1 MDISK
6 ADIVMSLSGR
16 DKEQLF
22 YVLELQGEYVLYA
35 DGKSRRIE
43 HPKRKKK
50 KHIKYVAR
58 VDSRVAEK
66 LRAGD
71 KVLNSELRRDL
82 ASFGQQFISQDQ
94 GGS

>member
-1 MDISK
+1 MELSK

-22 YVLELQGEYVLYA
+22 FVLAVEDEYVLYA
-35 DGKSRRIE
+35 DGRSRRIE
-43 HPKRKKK
+43 HPKRKKQ
-50 KHIKYVAR
+50 KHVKYVAR